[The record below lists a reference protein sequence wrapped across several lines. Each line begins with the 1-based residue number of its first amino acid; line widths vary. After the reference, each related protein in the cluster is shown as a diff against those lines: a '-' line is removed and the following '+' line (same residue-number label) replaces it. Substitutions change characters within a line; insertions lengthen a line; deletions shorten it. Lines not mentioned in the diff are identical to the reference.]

1 VSNQDLL
8 APRAQEGADAPS
20 TAEPGAPG
28 PGGDTPPPLGGA
40 RKRRRV
46 SQARALVAPVVTFV
60 LVIAAWELAV
70 VLFNIPKYLLPSPQ
84 DVVPHLWNDH
94 SELMSNAWVTIEE
107 VLIGFAISIVLGIP
121 LGLLLA
127 LSRTAY
133 RALYPL
139 LVIIQLIPKIAV
151 APLFLVWF
159 GFDLTPK
166 VLLTVL
172 LTFFPLLLA
181 SISAF
186 QLLDQRL
193 LYLTRSMGASRW
205 QTFRELRLP
214 SALPV
219 IFSGL
224 KTSGTIAVTAAI
236 VAEFVGANNG
246 LGYLLLQQT
255 SQLNTEYMFAILI
268 VLTVLGLLLNYLI
281 ELAEYLSMPWRR
293 HLR

>member
-1 VSNQDLL
+1 MHNLI
-8 APRAQEGADAPS
+8 AP
-20 TAEPGAPG
+20 
-28 PGGDTPPPLGGA
+28 
-40 RKRRRV
+40 
-46 SQARALVAPVVTFV
+46 ALTFFVAFG
-60 LVIAAWELAV
+60 LWELV
-70 VLFNIPKYLLPSPQ
+70 VELFNIPRYLLPSPQ
-84 DVVPHLWNDH
+84 EVIPLLWRNH
-94 SELMSNAWVTIEE
+94 SDLLTNSWSTIEE
-107 VLIGFAISIVLGIP
+107 VLIGFAISILLGIP

-139 LVIIQLIPKIAV
+139 LVLIQLVPKIAV

-159 GFDLTPK
+159 GFNLTPK

-186 QLLDQRL
+186 QLLDTRL

-224 KTSGTIAVTAAI
+224 KTSATIAVTAAI
-236 VAEFVGANNG
+236 VAEFVGANHG

-268 VLTVLGLLLNYLI
+268 VLTVMGLLLNYLV
-281 ELAEYLSMPWRR
+281 ELAEYLWMPWRR
-293 HLR
+293 HIR